1 MDWIDVSVP
10 LRNDVIGWPGDVPVE
25 VARRMRIEQ
34 GADYNISMITL
45 STHAGTHMDAPLHFI
60 ATGDSIDSMPVD
72 VTVGE
77 ARIIE
82 IRDRESI
89 KRAELEEHDIQ
100 AGERIIFKTANS
112 ERDWLDVPM
121 IEDYVHIATDASRF
135 LVEHGVRCVGIDY
148 LSVGSFRPE
157 EAGETHT
164 ILLAGGVWI
173 IECLYLVGVPAGPC
187 ELLCL
192 PLRIEDSEGA
202 PARAFIRPIGQ
213 DSS

>member
-60 ATGDSIDSMPVD
+60 EGGASIDQMPAD

-82 IRDRESI
+82 IADRESV
-89 KRAELEEHDIQ
+89 KPGELEAHDIR
-100 AGERIIFKTANS
+100 AGERVIFKTANS
-112 ERDWLDVPM
+112 ESDWLDAPM
-121 IEDYVHIATDASRF
+121 IADYVHVSPEGARF
-135 LVEHGVRCVGIDY
+135 LVERGVRCVGFDY
-148 LSVGSFRPE
+148 LSVGSLSPA
-157 EAGETHT
+157 EASETHKV
-164 ILLAGGVWI
+164 LLAGGVWI
-173 IECLYLVGVPAGPC
+173 IECLYLVGLPVGPC

-192 PLRIEDSEGA
+192 PLRIEGAEGA
-202 PARAFIRPIGQ
+202 PARAFIRPHR
-213 DSS
+213 S

>member
-25 VARRMRIEQ
+25 VARRMCIEQ

-60 ATGDSIDSMPVD
+60 AGGVSIDTMPAD
-72 VTVGE
+72 ATVGE

-82 IRDRESI
+82 ILDRESV
-89 KRAELEEHDIQ
+89 KPAELEKHDIRS
-100 AGERIIFKTANS
+100 GERIILKTANS
-112 ERDWLDVPM
+112 ERDWLDGPM
-121 IEDYVHIATDASRF
+121 IEDYVHIAPEASAF
-135 LVEHGVRCVGIDY
+135 LVERGVRCVGIDY
-148 LSVGSFRPE
+148 LSVGSLGPE
-157 EAGETHT
+157 EAMETHKV
-164 ILLAGGVWI
+164 LLAGGVWI
-173 IECLYLVGVPAGPC
+173 VECLYLVGVPAGPC
-187 ELLCL
+187 DLLCL
-192 PLRIEDSEGA
+192 PLRIEGAEGA